1 MEYLDEQ
8 EDFERMIGRGSNNE
22 EDSKKV
28 LTSGSI
34 IIYFG
39 ATWCGPCKRV
49 APKAMELM
57 AANPKIT
64 WLKCDVDRN
73 SYTPTYCNVKGIP
86 AFLAIQDM
94 KIVGQAQIS
103 DPAKLTE
110 WVGQIFPKAK

>member
-1 MEYLDEQ
+1 MEYLDDQ

-22 EDSKKV
+22 EDPKKV
-28 LTSGSI
+28 PMSGSI
-34 IIYFG
+34 VIYFG

-49 APKAMELM
+49 APKVMELM
-57 AANPKIT
+57 AANKQIR
-64 WLKCDVDRN
+64 WMKCDVDRN

-103 DPAKLTE
+103 DAAKLAE
-110 WVGQIFPKAK
+110 WVDQIFPNKG